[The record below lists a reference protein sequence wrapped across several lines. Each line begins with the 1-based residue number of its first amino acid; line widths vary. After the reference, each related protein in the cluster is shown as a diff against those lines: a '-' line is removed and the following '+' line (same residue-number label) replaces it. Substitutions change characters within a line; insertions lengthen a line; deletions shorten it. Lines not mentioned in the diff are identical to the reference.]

1 MKKNAIARM
10 MSPKE
15 TVGSRFRKLN
25 ILPRLICLLLSMVI
39 WLAVTNLKTSEK
51 DDNARSATASDAAE

>member
-10 MSPKE
+10 TSPKE

-39 WLAVTNLKTSEK
+39 WLAVTNLKMSEK
-51 DDNARSATASDAAE
+51 DDNARSATASDTAE